1 MKVNIISVG
10 KLKGNYHNLA
20 QNYNKMI
27 NWKIDSKEINHNKK
41 IPANQIKEYE
51 AELIKKHINQSAYK
65 ISLVIDAKQ
74 FSSENFSKIFSK
86 QMMLGKNID
95 FIIGG
100 AFGLSKEIVAMSDL
114 SLSLSK
120 MTMPHQLAK
129 VMLLEQIYRVQSI
142 IDNHPYHK

>member
-1 MKVNIISVG
+1 MKINIISVG
-10 KLKGNYHNLA
+10 KLKDNYYELA

-27 NWKIDSKEINHNKK
+27 NWKITSYEINYSKK

-51 AELIKKHINQSAYK
+51 AELIKKYLNHSAYK
-65 ISLVIDAKQ
+65 ISLVIDALQ
-74 FSSENFSKIFSK
+74 FSSENFSKLFGK

-100 AFGLSKEIVAMSDL
+100 AFGLSNEIIAMSDL
-114 SLSLSK
+114 NLSLSK

-129 VMLLEQIYRVQSI
+129 VILLEQIYRSQSI
-142 IDNHPYHK
+142 IENHPYHK